1 MPGKSPW
8 KVREGNTEDFQGSQ
22 KLIRKLLQL
31 SGVFENCFCPHV
43 LGCSNKAGDSQALVQ
58 NHCESDIC
66 LQPPQKSN
74 GLYSFQISHVFFH
87 WQNLTQ
93 INTGKGFLGN
103 NRGVLEERGCAKL
116 PRQWLVRILTR
127 ENCCV
132 PNGTVI
138 LACTPSVWGF
148 W

>member
-1 MPGKSPW
+1 MSGKSPW
-8 KVREGNTEDFQGSQ
+8 KVREGDTEDFQCSQ
-22 KLIRKLLQL
+22 KLIGKLLQL
-31 SGVFENCFCPHV
+31 SGVSENYFCHHV

-58 NHCESDIC
+58 SHYESNIC

-74 GLYSFQISHVFFH
+74 GLYSFHISHIFFH
-87 WQNLTQ
+87 WPNVTQ
-93 INTGKGFLGN
+93 INTGKGILEN

-116 PRQWLVRILTR
+116 TRQWLVRFLTR

-138 LACTPSVWGF
+138 LACTPSG
-148 W
+148 